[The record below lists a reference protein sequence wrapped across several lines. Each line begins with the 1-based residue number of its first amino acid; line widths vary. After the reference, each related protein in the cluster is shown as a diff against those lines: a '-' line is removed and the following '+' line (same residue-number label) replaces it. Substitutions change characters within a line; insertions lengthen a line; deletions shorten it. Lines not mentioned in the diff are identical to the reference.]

1 MINNDFKYEF
11 KLEYKNFNNISDIL
25 SILKTCDWDINNIKN
40 VIDHYLK
47 SKNLMM
53 KDLGPLLR
61 MKLTGKSDTPNI
73 FMIIFA
79 LGRNECIKRLT
90 YNF

>member
-1 MINNDFKYEF
+1 
-11 KLEYKNFNNISDIL
+11 
-25 SILKTCDWDINNIKN
+25 
-40 VIDHYLK
+40 
-47 SKNLMM
+47 MM